1 MLSASRH
8 APNRA
13 LTAVRVACVALSGAL
28 VALMLFSSAYR
39 IPFPFELEWMEG
51 ATLVHVQRL
60 ASGEALYVRPSLEFV
75 PFAYPP
81 LYYVVCVPFTWVFG
95 PGFVALRIVSLLS
108 TLAALGAVFVLVR
121 RHAGGV
127 AAAVASGTLAAAYA
141 LSDAWLDLGR
151 VDALYLA
158 LMAAT
163 WCVIST
169 ARTPRQW
176 VAAGVLAW
184 LAFLTKQP
192 ALLSLAPLG
201 VYLLMTDRRAALW
214 FGVPAAVLCAGS
226 VAWLVWVTDGWYA
239 YYVFEL
245 PRLRMRVSLDAARVM
260 TFWTSDLLRPLPM
273 AVLFGAL
280 GAVALRRWRDVA
292 IAAGLVATSWL
303 ARLEGGA
310 WNNAVLPAYL
320 AASVLFGLALQ
331 RLGRWLLP
339 ILAIAAIQLA
349 WVLYD
354 PRPFIP
360 TDADRAAGERIVET
374 LRTRPQPAL
383 VLDHNSWATRAGQQE
398 FAHGWAVTDVVWAD
412 RVKAGPALEAEIRQ
426 ALDERF
432 FGTVVLDEGR
442 TWFRKDVER
451 NYVPSAMLFDDV
463 PPYRMRS
470 GAPRRPTT
478 VLERR
483 R

>member
-1 MLSASRH
+1 MLFSSRH

-13 LTAVRVACVALSGAL
+13 LTAVQLACVALSVAL
-28 VALMLFSSAYR
+28 VALMLVSAASR

-60 ASGEALYVRPSLEFV
+60 IDGRPLYVRPSLEFV

-81 LYYVVCVPFTWVFG
+81 LYYVVCVPFAWVFG
-95 PGFVALRIVSLLS
+95 PGFVALRVVSLLS
-108 TLAALGAVFVLVR
+108 TCAALAAVFVLVR
-121 RHAGGV
+121 RHAGNV
-127 AAAVASGTLAAAYA
+127 AATIAGGTLAGAYA

-176 VAAGVLAW
+176 ITAGLLAW

-201 VYLLMTDRRAALW
+201 VYLLMTDRRAAMW
-214 FGVPAAVLCAGS
+214 FGVPTAVLCAAS
-226 VAWLVWVTDGWYA
+226 VAWLAWVTDGWYA

-245 PRLRMRVSLDAARVM
+245 PRLRMKLSLDVAR
-260 TFWTSDLLRPLPM
+260 TLSFFTSDLLRPLPM
-273 AVLFGAL
+273 AVLFGTL
-280 GAVALRRWRDVA
+280 GAVAVRRSRDVA
-292 IAAGLVATSWL
+292 IAAGLTATAWL

-320 AASVLFGLALQ
+320 AAAVVFGLSLQ

-339 ILAIAAIQLA
+339 ILALAALQLG
-349 WVLYD
+349 WLLYD
-354 PRPFIP
+354 PRPFMP
-360 TDADRAAGERIVET
+360 TADDRAAGARLVDV
-374 LRTRPQPAL
+374 LRTRPQPVF
-383 VLDHNSWATRAGQQE
+383 VLDHNSWATLAGQRE

-412 RVKAGPALEAEIRQ
+412 RTKAGPALETEIRR
-426 ALDERF
+426 ALEAEAF
-432 FGTVVLDEGR
+432 ATIVLDDGR
-442 TWFRKDVER
+442 SWFRKDVER
-451 NYVPSAMLFDDV
+451 HYRPVGPVFDSV

-470 GAPRRPTT
+470 GAARRPASLFEPRR
-478 VLERR
+478 
-483 R
+483 